1 VTSFGLVP
9 LALCLEPFVYASF
22 LNIAPGGLKRGARL
36 APGAFYCAVYFLRFY
51 EVIMLRI
58 KNLHAY
64 YGRIKALDNV
74 SLHVQP
80 GEIVSLIGA
89 NGAGKTTILNTIS
102 GLIRSAQGEIK
113 FEERKINGLRPE
125 KVVAAGISQV
135 PEGRQI
141 FGPLTV
147 IENLELG
154 AYLRFK
160 KKEKEAIAE
169 DLDWV
174 FQLFP
179 RLEERSGQIAGT
191 LSGGEQQMLAIG
203 RALMAKPKLL
213 LLDEPSMGLA
223 PLIVKDIMNTVS
235 ELRRSGVTILMVEQ
249 NARASL
255 TISDRGYVLETGRVV
270 LQGPSDELMNDSD
283 VKRAYLGKDYKT
295 FWEGRERT

>member
-1 VTSFGLVP
+1 
-9 LALCLEPFVYASF
+9 
-22 LNIAPGGLKRGARL
+22 
-36 APGAFYCAVYFLRFY
+36 
-51 EVIMLRI
+51 MLRV

-102 GLIRSAQGEIK
+102 GLIRSVQGDIK
-113 FEERKINGLRPE
+113 FEDTKINGLAPE
-125 KVVAAGISQV
+125 RIVAAGISQV

-147 IENLELG
+147 LENLELG

-160 KKEKEAIAE
+160 EKEKEAIAS

-179 RLEERSGQIAGT
+179 RLKERSGQVAGT

-223 PLIVKDIMNTVS
+223 PLVVKDIMNTVS
-235 ELRRSGVTILMVEQ
+235 ELRKSGVTILMVEQ

-295 FWEGRERT
+295 FWEGRERV

>member
-1 VTSFGLVP
+1 M
-9 LALCLEPFVYASF
+9 
-22 LNIAPGGLKRGARL
+22 LK
-36 APGAFYCAVYFLRFY
+36 V
-51 EVIMLRI
+51 

-102 GLIRSAQGEIK
+102 GLIRSTQGEIK
-113 FEERKINGLRPE
+113 FEDRKIDGLAPE

-147 IENLELG
+147 LENLELG

-160 KKEKEAIAE
+160 KKQKEAIAG

-174 FQLFP
+174 LQLFP
-179 RLEERSGQIAGT
+179 RLKERSEQIAGT

-223 PLIVKDIMNTVS
+223 PLIVKDIMHTVS
-235 ELRRSGVTILMVEQ
+235 ELRNSGVTILMVEQ

-295 FWEGRERT
+295 FWEGRERA

>member
-1 VTSFGLVP
+1 
-9 LALCLEPFVYASF
+9 
-22 LNIAPGGLKRGARL
+22 
-36 APGAFYCAVYFLRFY
+36 
-51 EVIMLRI
+51 MLRV

-74 SLHVQP
+74 SLHVQE

-102 GLIRSAQGEIK
+102 GLIRRAKGVIDFQSK
-113 FEERKINGLRPE
+113 KIIGLRPE

-147 IENLELG
+147 MENLELG
-154 AYLRFK
+154 AFLRFK
-160 KKEKEAIAE
+160 KKEKKAIDA

-174 FQLFP
+174 LQLFP
-179 RLEERSGQIAGT
+179 RLKERSGQIAGT

-223 PLIVKDIMNTVS
+223 PLVVRDIMNTVS
-235 ELRRSGVTILMVEQ
+235 QLRKSGVTILMVEQ

-255 TISDRGYVLETGRVV
+255 RISDRGYVLETGRVV
-270 LQGPSDELMNDSD
+270 LQGRSEELLDDAD

-295 FWEGRERT
+295 FWEGRERR